1 MCYNINKFRDNNKSH
16 KMEVLNMYMN
26 KEEALRIYKEAKEKY
41 LSDMT
46 NKNWIEFCNAKSTCM
61 KLGVRI

>member
-1 MCYNINKFRDNNKSH
+1 
-16 KMEVLNMYMN
+16 MYTN

-41 LSDMT
+41 LADM
-46 NKNWIEFCNAKSTCM
+46 NDKNWAEFCNAKSTCM

>member
-1 MCYNINKFRDNNKSH
+1 MLQYSYKLRDNKKTH

-41 LSDMT
+41 LTDM
-46 NKNWIEFCNAKSTCM
+46 NDKNWIEFCNAKSTCM

>member
-1 MCYNINKFRDNNKSH
+1 
-16 KMEVLNMYMN
+16 MYTN

-46 NKNWIEFCNAKSTCM
+46 DANWIAFCKAKTNCM

>member
-1 MCYNINKFRDNNKSH
+1 MCYNIYKLRDKNKTH
-16 KMEVLNMYMN
+16 KMEVLNMYTN

-41 LSDMT
+41 LSEMT
-46 NKNWIEFCNAKSTCM
+46 DANWIEFCNAKSTCM